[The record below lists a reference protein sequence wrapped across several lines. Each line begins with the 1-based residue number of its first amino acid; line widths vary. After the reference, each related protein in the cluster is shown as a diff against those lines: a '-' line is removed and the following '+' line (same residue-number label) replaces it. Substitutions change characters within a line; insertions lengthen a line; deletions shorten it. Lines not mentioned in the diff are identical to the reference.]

1 VTVVDLVRGFEQRWG
16 AKVVEDQ
23 QKFSLTFK
31 GGISCRVFAL
41 QEPRFIVEGV
51 VSTISADE
59 WQAKTDL
66 QQLLQVSLS
75 QFHNSKETLAF
86 DESTEQIVIFRSGN
100 AEEISEAD
108 FDALIERFVNRLEYW
123 QRIAKPATSNYSFG
137 LSP

>member
-1 VTVVDLVRGFEQRWG
+1 MTIVDLVRGFEQRWG
-16 AKVVEDQ
+16 TPVVEEQ
-23 QKFSLTFK
+23 EKFILTFK

-41 QEPRFIVEGV
+41 QGTRFIVEGDV
-51 VSTISADE
+51 AVISADE

-86 DESTEQIVIFRSGN
+86 DESSRQIVIFRAGN
-100 AEEISEAD
+100 AEEVNEAD

-123 QRIAKPATSNYSFG
+123 QRVAKPATSTYSFG
-137 LSP
+137 FPP